1 MIIIFDMDD
10 TLYDESKYV
19 MSSMDAVAKYL
30 SEKYLFNKEIVFKN
44 SILELETNGRGKV
57 FDAVLKKYGIY
68 SKKEVL
74 KCIGVYRRNIPQ
86 IKLFDEASMVLR
98 QLSDLPK
105 YVVSDG
111 NKLVQSM
118 KADALGLD
126 KYFKKIVLTHRY
138 GVKHAKPSS
147 YCFSII
153 KDIENCEWSDLVYIG
168 DDPNK
173 DFVQLNSLGVRTIRV
188 HTGRFIKQKAK
199 EGFDANYHIN
209 DLSELNLVLGIS
221 YT

>member
-10 TLYDESKYV
+10 TLYDELTYV
-19 MSSMDAVAKYL
+19 MSSMDAVGKYL
-30 SEKYLFNKEIVFKN
+30 SEKYAFKKEIVYKDL
-44 SILELETNGRGKV
+44 ILELETNGRGKV

-74 KCIGVYRRNIPQ
+74 KCIGVYRRNIPK
-86 IKLFDEASMVLR
+86 IELFNEAIMALR
-98 QLSDLPK
+98 RLPDLPK

-118 KADALGLD
+118 KADALDLD

-153 KDIENCEWSDLVYIG
+153 KDIENCEWIDLVYIG

-173 DFVQLNSLGVRTIRV
+173 DFVNLNPLGVKTIRV
-188 HTGRFIKQKAK
+188 NTGRFKNQKAK
-199 EGFDANYHIN
+199 DGYDANIKIN
-209 DLSELNLVLGIS
+209 DLSQLHIVLGI
-221 YT
+221 